1 MTPLHTK
8 NPLCINGGWLEK
20 VAFFTQQLLTLLKKH
35 NQSVRFQFFELE
47 DGSKERA
54 TLEGRKWM
62 KINSG
67 SLSEATEEWDCV
79 QSKAVIK
86 ATLCVIMQGQCML
99 HTGCSVQEASLRL
112 ASDMAALMPKGPVH
126 CNVVGY
132 HVKRI

>member
-1 MTPLHTK
+1 
-8 NPLCINGGWLEK
+8 
-20 VAFFTQQLLTLLKKH
+20 
-35 NQSVRFQFFELE
+35 
-47 DGSKERA
+47 
-54 TLEGRKWM
+54 M
-62 KINSG
+62 K
-67 SLSEATEEWDCV
+67 LQRDCV

-126 CNVVGY
+126 CSVVGY